1 MNPIKQII
9 EMERLCA
16 KIQALTGSKDVA
28 EKALSEA
35 KRIAKIRGCSIN
47 DCLDEFNNVVAY
59 GIPAE
64 EALTRL
70 SIIQ

>member
-1 MNPIKQII
+1 MNPIKAII

-16 KIQALTGSKDVA
+16 DILAITGSKDMA

-35 KRIAKIRGCSIN
+35 KRIAKARGCSIN
-47 DCLDEFNNVVAY
+47 YCLTEFNNMVAY
-59 GIPAE
+59 GVPAD